1 MNDSTPQPIPTPQPT
16 DAPQL
21 VGVPQPIRRSQ
32 YPPILFGTLCIL
44 IGLILGGAGI
54 FAVTQVFNKPSCPDC
69 ECPSESSTPA
79 TNNNLTTGFFNLEKS
94 GENII
99 YSPLSIKNGLSL
111 LNAGAAGETKTEI
124 ENILGDA
131 ELPKY
136 QNVPNVLSVANG
148 VFIRDSFSNKVLS
161 SYSDTVSQKYQADL
175 IYDSFAGTNTL
186 DNWIKDKT
194 FNLIDKSGA
203 QLTPDTEMVLA
214 NALAIQMNW
223 KSRFSDNKT
232 GGRKFYKNDDSEIT
246 ATTMHQKTNEEDV
259 TYYTDDDITMLK
271 MPLEPTDD
279 ASLEFVAVMPSGNL
293 TDYVNNLNIS
303 DIEEKLANST
313 SASATEEGI
322 EIYIPKFKFEY
333 SLDFVNDL
341 KKLGIE
347 KAFNRNVADFSNMAS
362 DPLYLSDAIHTAN
375 IDFSEEGVKAAAIT
389 VFIMD
394 AVTAMPREEEPV
406 IINIDHP
413 FFFMIR
419 DKNNGAIWFTGAV
432 YQPNLWENDSAEYQA
447 RN

>member
-21 VGVPQPIRRSQ
+21 VGTPQPIRRSQ